1 MNISYNWLKS
11 YINTDLDVNKLAA
24 ILTDIGLEVGSVE
37 AVESVKGGLKG
48 IVIGEV
54 LTCEKHPNADKL
66 SCTSVNIGGDE
77 PLPIVCGAPNVAAGQ
92 KVIVA
97 TVGTELHMGDDSFTI
112 KKAKIRGE
120 ISQGMICA
128 EDEVG
133 LGASHDGIMVLDADA
148 VPGTEARTY
157 FNVESDYLIEI
168 DLTPNRIDAASHI
181 GVARDLAAY
190 FQQEDK
196 NAKVNWP
203 SVEDFKVDHTNY
215 TLDVSV
221 ANQEACPRYSGV
233 TISGLTVK
241 ESPDW
246 LKKRLVSIGMTPI
259 NNVVDITNFV
269 LHELGQPLHAFDGDK
284 IKGNKIE
291 VRTLVNGSKF
301 TTLDELDRELTDQD
315 LMICNDSE
323 GMCIGG
329 VFGGLESGV
338 TESTTK
344 IFLESAYFNPVWVRK
359 TARRHQINTDS
370 SFRFERGVDPA
381 GTVYALKRAAM
392 LIKEVA
398 GGEISSEVVD
408 IYPEPVKPFE
418 VEFSVSRTQRI
429 IDKNLTKEIIVNILH
444 SLEINVL
451 EDKGD
456 ILNLAVP
463 TYRVDVQREADV
475 MEEILRI
482 YGYNKVE
489 ISDSVN
495 STISYAKKPDDHR
508 VKNMVSDMLSARGFY
523 EIMNNSLTKASYYE
537 GLETF
542 KTEHLVEILNPL
554 SNDLNTM
561 RQTLLF
567 GVMESMVYN
576 QNRRNSDLKLY
587 EFGNC
592 YYFNKKED
600 LKDGVALAGYSEVQ
614 HLALAITGF
623 GSAESWHDAQKE
635 VDVYNL
641 KAYVLNTLKKLGIQ
655 SGSLIGGEIDGDD
668 LLDYGMTYLT
678 RKGDTL
684 VYFGKVAAKLQ
695 KQFDIDKPVYYA
707 DFNWDVVLKE
717 IKEAG
722 TAYKEISKF
731 QEVRRD
737 LALLLDKNI
746 RFETIEKMAFK
757 TESNLLK
764 KVSLFDVYEG
774 KNLPAGKKSYA
785 VSFILQDEN
794 KTLKDKNID
803 KIMHRLIKAFEHQLG
818 AQLR

>member
-11 YINTDLDVNKLAA
+11 YINTDLDVNKLAG

-37 AVESVKGGLKG
+37 EVESVKGGLKG
-48 IVIGEV
+48 IVVGEV

-66 SCTSVNIGGDE
+66 SITSVNVGEGE

-97 TVGTELHMGDDSFTI
+97 TVGTTLYMGDDSFTI

-120 ISQGMICA
+120 VSQGMICA

-133 LGASHDGIMVLDADA
+133 LGNSHDGIMVLDPEA
-148 VPGTEARTY
+148 VPGTLARDY
-157 FNVESDYLIEI
+157 FKVESDYMIEV
-168 DLTPNRIDAASHI
+168 DLTPNRIDAGSHI

-190 FQQEDK
+190 LQQENKDI
-196 NAKVNWP
+196 KVNWP
-203 SVEDFKVDHTNY
+203 SVDAFKVDNTAY

-221 ANQEACPRYSGV
+221 ANHEACPRYSGV

-241 ESPDW
+241 ASPDW
-246 LKKRLVSIGMTPI
+246 LKKRLIAIGMNPI
-259 NNVVDITNFV
+259 NNVVDVTNFV

-291 VRTLVNGSKF
+291 VRTLADGSKF
-301 TTLDELDRELTDQD
+301 TTLDELDREMTDQD
-315 LMICNDSE
+315 LMICNASE

-329 VFGGLESGV
+329 VFGGLDSGV

-359 TARRHQINTDS
+359 TARRHQISTDS

-392 LIKEVA
+392 LIKEVT

-418 VEFSVSRTQRI
+418 IEFSVSRTQRI
-429 IDKNLTKEIIVNILH
+429 IDKNLSKEIILSILD
-444 SLEINVL
+444 SLEINVT

-456 ILNLAVP
+456 ILKLEVP

-475 MEEILRI
+475 MEDILRI

-489 ISDSVN
+489 LSDTVH

-508 VKNMVSDMLSARGFY
+508 VKNMVADMLSAQGFY
-523 EIMNNSLTKASYYE
+523 EIMNNSLTKATYYD
-537 GLETF
+537 GLDTF
-542 KTEHLVEILNPL
+542 KPEHLVEILNPL
-554 SNDLNTM
+554 SIDLNAM

-567 GVMESMVYN
+567 GGLETVVYN

-592 YYFNKKED
+592 YYYNKED
-600 LKDGVALAGYSEVQ
+600 DQKEAEALSAYSEVQ
-614 HLALAITGF
+614 HLSLIISGL
-623 GSAESWHDAQKE
+623 SSKESWSQAQKE
-635 VDVYNL
+635 MDFYDL
-641 KAYVLNTLKKLGIQ
+641 KSYVLNTLKKLGIN
-655 SGSLIGGEIDGDD
+655 SGSLIGGEVEDDD
-668 LLDYGMTYLT
+668 LLDYGMAYLT
-678 RKGDTL
+678 RKGETL
-684 VYFGKVAAKLQ
+684 VYFGKVSKKLQ
-695 KQFDIDKPVYYA
+695 KQFDIDHAVYYA
-707 DFNWDVVLKE
+707 DFNWDVVLKV
-717 IKEAG
+717 IKDVS
-722 TAYKEISKF
+722 TAYKEISKY

-737 LALLLDKNI
+737 LALMLDKKI
-746 RFETIEKMAFK
+746 RFEEIERIAYK
-757 TESNLLK
+757 TESTLLK
-764 KVSLFDVYEG
+764 EVSLFDVYEG
-774 KNLPAGKKSYA
+774 ENLPEGKKSYA
-785 VSFILQDEN
+785 VSFMLQDEN
-794 KTLKDKNID
+794 KTLKDKDID
-803 KIMHRLIKAFEHQLG
+803 KIMHRLIKAYEHQLA

>member
-11 YINTDLDVNKLAA
+11 YINTDLDVHKLSG

-37 AVESVKGGLKG
+37 EVESVKGGLKG
-48 IVIGEV
+48 IVVGEV

-66 SCTSVNIGGDE
+66 SRTTVNVGTGE

-97 TVGTELHMGDDSFTI
+97 TVGTTLFMGDDSFTI

-120 ISQGMICA
+120 VSEGMICA

-133 LGASHDGIMVLDADA
+133 LGSSHDGIMVLDPEA
-148 VPGTEARTY
+148 VPGTLASDY
-157 FNVESDYLIEI
+157 FKVESDYMIEV
-168 DLTPNRIDAASHI
+168 DLTPNRIDAGSHI

-190 FQQEDK
+190 LQQENEDIT
-196 NAKVNWP
+196 VNWP
-203 SVEDFKVDHTNY
+203 SVDDFKVDHTNY
-215 TLDVSV
+215 TLDVGV
-221 ANQEACPRYSGV
+221 ANHEACPRYSGV

-246 LKKRLVSIGMTPI
+246 LKKRLVSIGMNPI
-259 NNVVDITNFV
+259 NNVVDVTNFV

-284 IKGNKIE
+284 IAGNKIV
-291 VRTLVNGSKF
+291 VRTLADGTKF
-301 TTLDELDRELTDQD
+301 TTLDELDREMSDQD
-315 LMICNDSE
+315 LMICNETD

-329 VFGGLESGV
+329 VFGGLDSGV

-359 TARRHQINTDS
+359 TARRHQISTDS
-370 SFRFERGVDPA
+370 SFRFERGIDPA

-392 LIKEVA
+392 LIKEIA

-418 VEFSVSRTQRI
+418 VEFSVSRTQKI
-429 IDKNLTKEIIVNILH
+429 IDKNLTKEIILNILN
-444 SLEINVL
+444 SLEIKVAD
-451 EDKGD
+451 DKGD
-456 ILNLAVP
+456 ILKLEVP

-475 MEEILRI
+475 MEDILRI

-489 ISDSVN
+489 LSDTVH

-508 VKNMVSDMLSARGFY
+508 VKNMVGDLLSAQGFY

-542 KTEHLVEILNPL
+542 KSEHLVEILNPL
-554 SNDLNTM
+554 SIDLNAM

-567 GVMESMVYN
+567 GVLESVVYN

-592 YYFNKKED
+592 YYFDKKED
-600 LKDGVALAGYSEVQ
+600 LKDGVALAAYSEVQ

-623 GSAESWHDAQKE
+623 GSKEIWNQAQKE
-635 VDVYNL
+635 MDFYDL
-641 KAYVLNTLKKLGIQ
+641 KAYVLNALKKLGIH
-655 SGSLIGGEIDGDD
+655 SGSLIGGEVEDDD

-684 VYFGKVAAKLQ
+684 VYFGKVAKKLQ
-695 KQFDIDKPVYYA
+695 KQFDIDNEVYYA

-717 IKEAG
+717 IKEVT
-722 TAYKEISKF
+722 TAYKEISKY

-737 LALLLDKNI
+737 LALLLDKTT
-746 RFETIEKMAFK
+746 RFEEVEKIAYK

-764 KVSLFDVYEG
+764 EVSLFDVYEG
-774 KNLPAGKKSYA
+774 KNLPNGKKSYA

-794 KTLKDKNID
+794 KTLKDKDID
-803 KIMHRLIKAFEHQLG
+803 KIMHRLIKAYEHQLD

>member
-11 YINTDLDVNKLAA
+11 YINTDLDVTKLAA

-37 AVESVKGGLKG
+37 AVESVKGGLNG
-48 IVIGEV
+48 IVVGEV

-66 SCTSVNIGGDE
+66 SCTSVNVGGDE

-97 TVGTELHMGDDSFTI
+97 TVGTTLYMGDDSFKI

-120 ISQGMICA
+120 VSQGMICA

-133 LGASHDGIMVLDADA
+133 LGTSHDGIMVLDPEA
-148 VPGTEARTY
+148 VPGTAARDY
-157 FNVESDYLIEI
+157 FKVESDYMIEV
-168 DLTPNRIDAASHI
+168 DLTPNRIDAGSHI

-190 FQQEDK
+190 LQQENK
-196 NAKVNWP
+196 SIKVNWP
-203 SVEDFKVDHTNY
+203 SIEDFKVDNTSY

-221 ANQEACPRYSGV
+221 ANPEACPRYCGI

-246 LKKRLVSIGMTPI
+246 LRKRLVSIGMNPI
-259 NNVVDITNFV
+259 NNVVDVTNFV
-269 LHELGQPLHAFDGDK
+269 LHELGQPLHAFDGDR
-284 IKGNKIE
+284 IAGNKIV
-291 VRTLVNGSKF
+291 VRTLADGTKF
-301 TTLDELDRELTDQD
+301 TTLDELDREMSDQD
-315 LMICNDSE
+315 LMICNETE

-329 VFGGLESGV
+329 VFGGIDSGV

-359 TARRHQINTDS
+359 TARRHQISTDS
-370 SFRFERGVDPA
+370 SFRFERGIDPA
-381 GTVYALKRAAM
+381 GTVFALKRAAM

-418 VEFSVSRTQRI
+418 VEFSVSRTQKI
-429 IDKNLTKEIIVNILH
+429 IDKNLSKAIILGILA
-444 SLEINVL
+444 SLEIKVA
-451 EDKGD
+451 EDNGD
-456 ILNLAVP
+456 ILKLEVP

-489 ISDSVN
+489 LSDTVH
-495 STISYAKKPDDHR
+495 STLSYAKKPDDHR
-508 VKNMVSDMLSARGFY
+508 VKNMVGDILSAQGFY
-523 EIMNNSLTKASYYE
+523 EIMNNSLTKASYYM

-542 KTEHLVEILNPL
+542 KSEHLVEILNPL
-554 SNDLNTM
+554 SIDLNAM

-567 GVMESMVYN
+567 GVLESVVYN
-576 QNRRNSDLKLY
+576 QNRRTSDLKLY

-592 YYFNKKED
+592 YYFDKDQD
-600 LKDGVALAGYSEVQ
+600 LRDGVALAAYSEVQ
-614 HLALAITGF
+614 HLALSITGF
-623 GSAESWHDAQKE
+623 GSKEAWNKAQKE
-635 VDVYNL
+635 MDFYDL
-641 KAYVLNTLKKLGIQ
+641 KAYVLNVLKKLGIN
-655 SGSLIGGEIDGDD
+655 SGSLIGGEVEDDD
-668 LLDYGMTYLT
+668 LIDYGMTYLT

-684 VYFGKVAAKLQ
+684 VYFGKVAKKLQ
-695 KQFDIDKPVYYA
+695 KQFDIDHEVYYA

-717 IKEAG
+717 IKDIT
-722 TAYKEISKF
+722 TAYKEISKY

-737 LALLLDKNI
+737 LALLLDNST
-746 RFETIEKMAFK
+746 RFEEVEKIAYK

-764 KVSLFDVYEG
+764 EVSLFDVYEG
-774 KNLPAGKKSYA
+774 KNLPDGKKSYA
-785 VSFILQDEN
+785 VSFILQDEA
-794 KTLKDKNID
+794 KTLKDKTID
-803 KIMHRLIKAFEHQLG
+803 KIMHRLIKAYEHQLD